1 MSLKLSMARRKL
13 TIAERWQAIGM
24 SNTGM
29 SSRNIAVQFNVNH
42 TVIGRL
48 IQRYHQTGT
57 VNDRPRSGRPRLTFP
72 REDRL
77 LTRRTRVITKLPN
90 SEQSYKGKVKTHN
103 YINRQNQ
110 SPFTSATKLREH
122 WPPGGR
128 VCVRSH
134 QQTAQCTFTS
144 PKTCQTSLFVTT
156 PLSSTTSVGKRP
168 SWVEYTELAKDSL
181 VR

>member
-1 MSLKLSMARRKL
+1 MSLKLSMARHNL
-13 TIAERWQAIGM
+13 TIGM
-24 SNTGM
+24 SDTGM
-29 SSRNIAVQFNVNH
+29 SSRHIAVQFNVNH
-42 TVIGRL
+42 TVIGRW
-48 IQRYHQTGT
+48 IQCYHQTGT
-57 VNDRPRSGRPRLTFP
+57 VNDRPRSGRPRLTSP

-77 LTRRTRVITKLPN
+77 LTRRAKR
-90 SEQSYKGKVKTHN
+90 
-103 YINRQNQ
+103 

>member
-57 VNDRPRSGRPRLTFP
+57 VNDRPRSGRHRLTSP

-77 LTRRTRVITKLPN
+77 LTRRAKR
-90 SEQSYKGKVKTHN
+90 
-103 YINRQNQ
+103 
-110 SPFTSATKLREH
+110 SPFTSET
-122 WPPGGR
+122 
-128 VCVRSH
+128 
-134 QQTAQCTFTS
+134 
-144 PKTCQTSLFVTT
+144 
-156 PLSSTTSVGKRP
+156 
-168 SWVEYTELAKDSL
+168 
-181 VR
+181 

>member
-77 LTRRTRVITKLPN
+77 LTRRAKRSPFRSTTKLCRC
-90 SEQSYKGKVKTHN
+90 SY
-103 YINRQNQ
+103 
-110 SPFTSATKLREH
+110 
-122 WPPGGR
+122 
-128 VCVRSH
+128 SH
-134 QQTAQCTFTS
+134 QCTFTS

-156 PLSSTTSVGKRP
+156 PPSSTTSVGKRP
-168 SWVEYTELAKDSL
+168 SSVEYTELAKYSL